1 MRELAKMYRPYAI
14 EVGMAFLAGFVVGR
28 YFRCDRPE
36 VDTDEIREAVTDAVN
51 GATKKAKSKLPSLSL
66 ENGKLV
72 VGLKR

>member
-1 MRELAKMYRPYAI
+1 MKEMLKLYRPYAI

-28 YFRCDRPE
+28 YFRADRPE
-36 VDTDEIREAVTDAVN
+36 VDTDEIRETVVNAVKETAQI
-51 GATKKAKSKLPSLSL
+51 TKRKMPSLSL

>member
-1 MRELAKMYRPYAI
+1 MKEMLKLYRPYAI

-28 YFRCDRPE
+28 YFRADRPE
-36 VDTDEIREAVTDAVN
+36 VDTDEIRETVANAVKETAQI
-51 GATKKAKSKLPSLSL
+51 TKRKMPSLTI

>member
-1 MRELAKMYRPYAI
+1 MKELAKMYRPYMI

-28 YFRCDRPE
+28 YFRADRPE
-36 VDTDEIREAVTDAVN
+36 VNTDEIRETVVNAVKETAQV
-51 GATKKAKSKLPSLSL
+51 TKKKMPSLTL

>member
-1 MRELAKMYRPYAI
+1 MKEMLKLYRPYAI

-28 YFRCDRPE
+28 YFRADRPE
-36 VDTDEIREAVTDAVN
+36 VDTDEIRETVVSAVKETAQI
-51 GATKKAKSKLPSLSL
+51 TKRKMPSLSL